1 MSMNKQEFEVGIAHA
16 IALLGLEY
24 KREKEN
30 GEYYMDEVLTKL
42 KEDYDLLRRDYETL
56 KRNYAALQDKYND
69 VRDGLLNLMA
79 KED

>member
-1 MSMNKQEFEVGIAHA
+1 MSMDKQEFAVGITHA

-42 KEDYDLLRRDYETL
+42 KEDYDQLRCDYETL
-56 KRNYAALQDKYND
+56 KRNYTALQDKYND
-69 VRDGLLNLMA
+69 VRNGLLNLMA